1 MLDTNLK
8 TVFHRNSSL
17 TRFEGGYAESAEY
30 ILVCRIYSRQAA
42 YFLSL
47 PILFYLQ
54 VASSINVTKCYP
66 KSLPNK
72 PVYGARTKYTI
83 STQSTLPPYTDKG
96 LMIRRKKRKYTCFLM
111 NLEETHSQANTTHAA
126 PHAYF
131 LVSFYREKL
140 DHVNRLKP
148 NSIPLSVYIFPILLV
163 DVQKISFFIKFWG
176 SLKNIFLNVRVGS
189 GFLHVILKLIHQEII
204 MCKSNSQR
212 SCVEFPPNRTIV
224 VHYIM
229 TWWEDQK
236 IRVFH
241 FLMSDIGGGGHGK
254 RW

>member
-1 MLDTNLK
+1 
-8 TVFHRNSSL
+8 
-17 TRFEGGYAESAEY
+17 
-30 ILVCRIYSRQAA
+30 
-42 YFLSL
+42 
-47 PILFYLQ
+47 
-54 VASSINVTKCYP
+54 
-66 KSLPNK
+66 
-72 PVYGARTKYTI
+72 
-83 STQSTLPPYTDKG
+83 
-96 LMIRRKKRKYTCFLM
+96 MIRRKKRKYSCFSY
-111 NLEETHSQANTTHAA
+111 EIWRKSHSQANTTRTA

-131 LVSFYREKL
+131 
-140 DHVNRLKP
+140 
-148 NSIPLSVYIFPILLV
+148 LV

-204 MCKSNSQR
+204 MCKSNSRR

-229 TWWEDQK
+229 TWWEEVRHSSQKFNFQFFICQIHISIQFLCYCTCFWWKWNEISDQIISKDYFLLIFK